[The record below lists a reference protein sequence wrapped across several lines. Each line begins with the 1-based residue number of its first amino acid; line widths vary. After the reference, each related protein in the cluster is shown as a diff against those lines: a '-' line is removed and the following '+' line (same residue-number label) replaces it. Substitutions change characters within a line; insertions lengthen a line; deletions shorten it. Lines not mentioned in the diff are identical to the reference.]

1 MFPSSF
7 LGGCIE
13 RRVLVAS
20 YETLAG
26 LINVTT
32 DSLAVGDPFCTA
44 KQCVYWKS
52 LYIKNITFIQYT
64 S

>member
-13 RRVLVAS
+13 HRVLVLVAS
-20 YETLAG
+20 YKTLAG

-32 DSLAVGDPFCTA
+32 DSLAVGDPFAQQNSVCTG
-44 KQCVYWKS
+44 S
-52 LYIKNITFIQYT
+52 HFT
-64 S
+64 

>member
-7 LGGCIE
+7 LGGFIE

-20 YETLAG
+20 YKTLAG

-52 LYIKNITFIQYT
+52 LYIKNISFIQYT